1 MKENLA
7 EIKLEVETLQTE
19 INALQAQL
27 YELNQKRFSFQINV
41 SFPKD
46 NTPEAV
52 ADFRKKNAEE
62 TAKWQAEMQEIN
74 QAIKVLEAQLNQKK
88 TTLQPKKSRLEWL
101 ELQQQVYEG
110 GKLLQEQ
117 VKKVNEKAN
126 QLELEIQSLKQIY
139 QELNPLYCQWV
150 QNSANI
156 VDFQATTIPYVYVK
170 ENGFE
175 LGNKEIELGKKE
187 IGKKD

>member
-7 EIKLEVETLQTE
+7 EIKLEVETLQIE
-19 INALQAQL
+19 INTLQAQIDQL
-27 YELNQKRFSFQINV
+27 HQKRSSFQINV

-52 ADFRKKNAEE
+52 ADFRQKNAEE
-62 TAKWQAEMQEIN
+62 TANWQEEMQGIN
-74 QAIKVLEAQLNQKK
+74 QSLKVLEAQLNQKK
-88 TTLQPKKSRLEWL
+88 TNLQPKKNRLEWL

-117 VKKVNEKAN
+117 VKKVNQKAN
-126 QLELEIQSLKQIY
+126 QLEAEIQNLKKIY
-139 QELNPLYCQWV
+139 QEFNPLYCQWV

-156 VDFQATTIPYVYVK
+156 VDFKATTIPYVYVK

-175 LGNKEIELGKKE
+175 LGNKEIE
-187 IGKKD
+187 

>member
-19 INALQAQL
+19 INVLQAQVD
-27 YELNQKRFSFQINV
+27 ELHQKRSCFQINV
-41 SFPKD
+41 SFSKD

-52 ADFRKKNAEE
+52 ADFRKKNAEQ
-62 TAKWQAEMQEIN
+62 TANWQAEIQEIN
-74 QAIKVLEAQLNQKK
+74 QSLKVLEVQLNQKK

-126 QLELEIQSLKQIY
+126 QLEAEIQSLKQIY

-150 QNSANI
+150 QNAANI
-156 VDFQATTIPYVYVK
+156 VDFQAATIPYVYVK

-175 LGNKEIELGKKE
+175 LGNKEIE
-187 IGKKD
+187 

>member
-7 EIKLEVETLQTE
+7 ELKLEVETLQTE
-19 INALQAQL
+19 VDTLQTEVD
-27 YELNQKRFSFQINV
+27 ELHQKRSSFQINV

-46 NTPEAV
+46 NTPEAL
-52 ADFRKKNAEE
+52 AEFRKKNAEE
-62 TAKWQAEMQEIN
+62 TAKWQAEIQEIN
-74 QAIKVLEAQLNQKK
+74 QYLKVLEAQLNQKK

-117 VKKVNEKAN
+117 VKKVNEKAD
-126 QLELEIQSLKQIY
+126 QLEAEIQTLKQIY

-150 QNSANI
+150 ENSANI
-156 VDFQATTIPYVYVK
+156 VDFKTTTIPYVYIK

-175 LGNKEIELGKKE
+175 LGNKEIE
-187 IGKKD
+187 

>member
-19 INALQAQL
+19 INVLQAQIDQL
-27 YELNQKRFSFQINV
+27 HQKRSSFQINV

-52 ADFRKKNAEE
+52 AEFRQKNAEE
-62 TAKWQAEMQEIN
+62 TANWQAQMQEIN
-74 QAIKVLEAQLNQKK
+74 QSLKVLEAQLNQKK

-126 QLELEIQSLKQIY
+126 QLEAEIQSLKQIY

-187 IGKKD
+187 IGNKD